1 MRVWEGLSVGTTA
14 RYSTG
19 RALTPIIGGVR
30 FVEGKYT
37 WFEPIDGSVGTERLP
52 DQMRFDADIS
62 YFLPFTDKAF
72 MVIFASL
79 SNATGRANV
88 LGYTYSADYSQREPN
103 VSLNRQFVFIGAT
116 ATVRF

>member
-1 MRVWEGLSVGTTA
+1 
-14 RYSTG
+14 
-19 RALTPIIGGVR
+19 
-30 FVEGKYT
+30 
-37 WFEPIDGSVGTERLP
+37 
-52 DQMRFDADIS
+52 MRFDADIS

-103 VSLNRQFVFIGAT
+103 VSLNRQFVFVGAT